1 LDVSKIESGKVEL
14 KITTQDY
21 ISFIKQQIFMN
32 QLLAKNKNITI
43 HLDSPTDNIIS
54 DFDKHY
60 LSEVIDNLLSNAIK
74 YSNNNSEIDVK
85 ISMPDNKQLLIEVI
99 DKGIGIAEGEQKKL
113 FNYFQTISTR
123 PTAGEQS
130 TGLGLAIAKQI
141 IKLHNGEIGVKSI
154 QNQGSNFYFS
164 LPIKNEMT

>member
-1 LDVSKIESGKVEL
+1 
-14 KITTQDY
+14 
-21 ISFIKQQIFMN
+21 MN

-43 HLDSPTDNIIS
+43 HLNSPTENLTL

-74 YSNNNSEIDVK
+74 YSNNNGEIDVK
-85 ISMPDNKQLLIEVI
+85 ILMPDNKKTITEVI
-99 DKGIGIAEGEQKKL
+99 DKGIGISEEEQQKL
-113 FNYFQTISTR
+113 FNYFQTTSTR

-154 QNQGSNFYFS
+154 RDQGSNFYFS
-164 LPIKNEMT
+164 LPIKNELTL